1 MICTYIFFLIYNFR
15 YLYIY
20 RERVVYYWVIV
31 LFVNI
36 TVRTINIMKN
46 SNIIIIIIITSSVI
60 ICAMLLFLT
69 ILNHDRY
76 DCYPSS
82 KKHVCLFFLILVL
95 LLLLLLLRCRE
106 ICLSQRSFPP
116 RFLRRFGV
124 ETTDADSGATPHTLP
139 WRNNEEH
146 LVVSIVL
153 AVPKMDGL

>member
-1 MICTYIFFLIYNFR
+1 MTAMIVTP
-15 YLYIY
+15 
-20 RERVVYYWVIV
+20 V
-31 LFVNI
+31 
-36 TVRTINIMKN
+36 
-46 SNIIIIIIITSSVI
+46 
-60 ICAMLLFLT
+60 A
-69 ILNHDRY
+69 
-76 DCYPSS
+76 
-82 KKHVCLFFLILVL
+82 KKHVFLFFLILVW

-124 ETTDADSGATPHTLP
+124 ETTDADSGATRHTLP

>member
-1 MICTYIFFLIYNFR
+1 
-15 YLYIY
+15 
-20 RERVVYYWVIV
+20 
-31 LFVNI
+31 
-36 TVRTINIMKN
+36 MKN
-46 SNIIIIIIITSSVI
+46 SNIIIIIIIISSVI

-82 KKHVCLFFLILVL
+82 KNMFFKILVL

-124 ETTDADSGATPHTLP
+124 ETTDADSGATRHTLP
-139 WRNNEEH
+139 CRNNEEH